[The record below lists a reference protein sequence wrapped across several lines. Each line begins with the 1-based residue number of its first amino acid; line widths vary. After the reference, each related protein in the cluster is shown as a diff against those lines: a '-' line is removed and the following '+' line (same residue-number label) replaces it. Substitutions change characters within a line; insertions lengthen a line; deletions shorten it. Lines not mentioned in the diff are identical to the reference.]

1 MKPSKRTPS
10 VIGCLATVC
19 VLQPAAA
26 AQVGDEETFDWSLS
40 AGVQHS
46 DNIQRT
52 AVNEE
57 SQTIGVAGLQLGINS
72 NRPRLTTDVVGNLEY
87 RDYLDDAFDNEL
99 VGGVDASLDFA
110 FIPQRLHWV
119 VEDNFGQIANQ
130 RQLADT
136 PDNRQN
142 VNYLS
147 TGPDITFSMGGR
159 TALQLSGRYGD
170 AYYENTPEDNQS
182 LTGSV
187 ALIRRMSDMAAW
199 SLNASTTEVE
209 YDEEELFAKY
219 RLDRGFLR
227 YEAEGR
233 LTTFSADAGYT
244 QVDREGDEKSD
255 GLLARVE
262 LSRAVAARSRIGLQA
277 GTEFATPG
285 EAFRRDQA
293 VTGIPTTGG
302 DDGVPF
308 SDPYQLDYAY
318 VTWST
323 VWPRGSFAATLNA
336 RNEEHEI
343 VTQQDRDVRGASVT
357 FIRRLTPRVSADLSG
372 FYDKEEFVNTDVDFD
387 EWNVTFGV
395 SWLLGRG
402 FSLNVRLDHLE
413 GSSDDGLRD
422 YEENRGYIGIAYAP
436 RRAGSRGP

>member
-1 MKPSKRTPS
+1 VKVSKTTQS

-19 VLQPAAA
+19 LLQQASA
-26 AQVGDEETFDWSLS
+26 AQVADEETFDVSLNL
-40 AGVQHS
+40 GVEHT
-46 DNIQRT
+46 DNVQRT

-57 SQTIGVAGLQLGINS
+57 SQDVGVAGLQLEINS
-72 NRPRLTTDVVGNLEY
+72 KRPRLVTDVSGNLEY
-87 RDYLDDAFDNEL
+87 KDYLDDAFDSEL

-110 FIPQRLHWV
+110 FIPQHLHWV

-159 TALQLSGRYGD
+159 TALKLSGRYGD

-182 LTGSV
+182 LGGSV
-187 ALIRRMSDMAAW
+187 ALIRRVADKAAW
-199 SLNASTTEVE
+199 SVNASTTEVE
-209 YDEEELFAKY
+209 YDEDELFAKY
-219 RLDRGFLR
+219 RLNNGYLR
-227 YEAEGR
+227 YEAEGSR
-233 LTTFSADAGYT
+233 TTFSADAGYT
-244 QVDREGDEKSD
+244 EVESD
-255 GLLARVE
+255 GDKVSDGPLFRVE
-262 LSRAVAARSRIGLQA
+262 LSRAVATRSRVGFQA
-277 GTEFATPG
+277 GTEFTTPG
-285 EAFRRDQA
+285 EAFRRNQTVA
-293 VTGIPTTGG
+293 GIQTTGA
-302 DDGVPF
+302 DDGLPIT
-308 SDPYQLDYAY
+308 DPYQLDYAY
-318 VTWST
+318 LTFST
-323 VWPRGSFAATLNA
+323 LWTRGSLVATLNA

-343 VTQQDRDVRGASVT
+343 VTQQDRDIRGASLQVT
-357 FIRRLTPRVSADLSG
+357 RRLTPRVSADLGG

-387 EWNVTFGV
+387 EWNVTLGV
-395 SWLLGRG
+395 TWLLGRG

-436 RRAGSRGP
+436 RRRGS